1 MDGTVKRARQ
11 APERA
16 SERASELA
24 DGKLCLRR
32 TVNGETVTSEGQ
44 QWLIVRSWLRAS
56 LASPLIYNRAC
67 YAAMSEDRADRLP
80 RLNWTSRRESPN

>member
-1 MDGTVKRARQ
+1 MKTRA
-11 APERA
+11 A
-16 SERASELA
+16 ERASELA
-24 DGKLCLRR
+24 DVELCLRR

-44 QWLIVRSWLRAS
+44 QWLIVRSWLRAPV
-56 LASPLIYNRAC
+56 ASPLIYNRAC